1 MHAVQ
6 YVTPPQGLTM
16 IHLQCPLLD
25 EHHTEFYALLDSF
38 NPNAFEASFMRLL
51 EHTRTH
57 FAHEESL
64 MKEHRFQGYFE
75 HHEEHVKILWK
86 KQTPKNLNIYIIYI
100 IIVTKAMLICL
111 LGDNMLI
118 QTIIFFRCAKI

>member
-1 MHAVQ
+1 
-6 YVTPPQGLTM
+6 M

-25 EHHTEFYALLDSF
+25 EHHTEFYTLLDSF

-75 HHEEHVKILWK
+75 HHEEHVKILSEMEYFLTLAQNGRYVFAK
-86 KQTPKNLNIYIIYI
+86 NYIAHGIQERFENHIRNIDSQLALFLKNL
-100 IIVTKAMLICL
+100 
-111 LGDNMLI
+111 
-118 QTIIFFRCAKI
+118 F